1 MIGACSVNP
10 DNTPISKISPLR
22 RKFCRGILT
31 SFIRPSKRVH
41 VHVYT
46 CTCSTHLYA
55 DIYTVLRCIGY
66 YSALYCFVLLV
77 CRHEWRS
84 VMSRFQREVKVIE
97 EEANS
102 FIDES
107 FQSLRSAEGAF
118 DMLHNFKHI
127 RSREAINATMMKKF
141 SEILSTFEKEVD
153 SINDIFEESKKR
165 PPISKTQPPVAGSI
179 SWARSLFQRIKQTV
193 LRFQTMKELIDSE
206 AGKAVSYIVY
216 VPLCAFFLF
225 SSTSEKY
232 HICTYI

>member
-1 MIGACSVNP
+1 MFTYI
-10 DNTPISKISPLR
+10 
-22 RKFCRGILT
+22 
-31 SFIRPSKRVH
+31 
-41 VHVYT
+41 YT

-55 DIYTVLRCIGY
+55 GIYTVLRCIGII
-66 YSALYCFVLLV
+66 LVLFTYCFLLLV
-77 CRHEWRS
+77 YRHEWRS

-206 AGKAVSYIVY
+206 AGKAVSYMY
-216 VPLCAFFLF
+216 MYHCVPFFCFLLNQKNIAFVHVHVCVRIHV
-225 SSTSEKY
+225 SS
-232 HICTYI
+232 